1 MTEPVES
8 TTKNKNKTE
17 IRNERLPI
25 YFDLDTQKI
34 IRRLEKYKNK
44 LNNYIS
50 SEMHSSS
57 LQFLSNYIIKL
68 EI

>member
-17 IRNERLPI
+17 IRNEHLPV
-25 YFDLDTQKI
+25 YFDLDTQKL
-34 IRRLEKYKNK
+34 IRRLEKYNK

-50 SEMHSSS
+50 YEMHSSC
-57 LQFLSNYIIKL
+57 LHFLSNYIIEF

>member
-34 IRRLEKYKNK
+34 IGRLEKYNNK
-44 LNNYIS
+44 VNNYIS
-50 SEMHSSS
+50 YEMHSSS
-57 LQFLSNYIIKL
+57 L
-68 EI
+68 